1 MRGTRS
7 AALLATGVLLISGS
21 AVGAQTAGD
30 IPCGDVQKLGYSPLT
45 MEFDYFRFTAQGIR
59 EVTDGCGIELVIDDP
74 GFDAGNQV
82 SGIENLIA
90 AGVGGVGIVSVDPVA
105 VRTAVEAAREAGI
118 PVVSQVST
126 FEGADV
132 YVGLPEHEF
141 GRLQGQL
148 NGQALLE
155 FKPDTETYK
164 VAILNADSLG
174 EGLLDR
180 KQGLID
186 GLSESVTNYEIVSDV
201 EAWAEDTALT
211 AVETILQANPDLD
224 LIMTVN
230 DPGSLGARSA
240 VQASGIPLNTGV
252 IVGGLGI
259 DKRVLEGVLAGDF
272 PGTVSPEPVATG
284 RTMAELMLRVLAG
297 ETVEQQVDVPPA
309 QITTENAQA
318 YIDLLYPTE

>member
-1 MRGTRS
+1 MRATRMT
-7 AALLATGVLLISGS
+7 AILVAGALLVPGAAVS
-21 AVGAQTAGD
+21 AQSAGD
-30 IPCGDVQKLGYSPLT
+30 VPCGDVQKLGYSPLT

-59 EVTDGCGIELVIDDP
+59 EVTDACGIELVIDDP
-74 GFDAGNQV
+74 KVDAADQV

-90 AGVGGVGIVSVDPVA
+90 AGVSGVGIVSVDPVA
-105 VRTAVEAAREAGI
+105 ILTAVEAARAAGI

-155 FKPDTETYK
+155 FKPGMESYK

-186 GLSESVTNYEIVSDV
+186 GLAESITNYEIVSDV
-201 EAWAEDTALT
+201 EAWAEDTALS

-240 VQASGIPLNTGV
+240 VQASGIELNAGV

-284 RTMAELMLRVLAG
+284 RTMAELMLRLLAG
-297 ETVEQQVDVPPA
+297 EAVEQQVDVPPA

>member
-1 MRGTRS
+1 VRS
-7 AALLATGVLLISGS
+7 LRFAALAAATAVLAGS
-21 AVGAQTAGD
+21 FAVSAQESTA
-30 IPCGDVQKLGYSPLT
+30 PCGDVEKLGYSPLT
-45 MEFDYFRFTAQGIR
+45 MEFDYFRFTVQGMR
-59 EVTDGCGIELVIDDP
+59 EITDACDIELVIDDP
-74 GFDAGNQV
+74 GNDAAAQV

-90 AGVGGVGIVSVDPVA
+90 AGVEGVGIVSIDPVA
-105 VRTAVEAAREAGI
+105 INTAVAAADAAGI

-141 GRLQGQL
+141 GRLQGHL
-148 NGQALLE
+148 NGLALLE
-155 FKPDTETYK
+155 FKPDQELYK

-174 EGLLDR
+174 EGLIDR

-186 GLSESVTNYEIVSDV
+186 GLSESVSNYEIVSDV
-201 EAWAEDTALT
+201 EAWAEDTSLS
-211 AVETILQANPDLD
+211 AVENILQANPDLD

-240 VQASGIPLNTGV
+240 VQSAGVDLNTGT

-284 RTMAELMLRVLAG
+284 RAIAELMLRQIAG
-297 ETVEQQVDVPPA
+297 EEVPAKVDVPPA
-309 QITTENAQA
+309 QITSENAQA
-318 YIDLLYPTE
+318 YIDLLYPGE